1 MNKTQGEQIL
11 ALAEKTGLLRAHELV
26 EQGIAYTTLSRLAK
40 QGRLQRI
47 SRGVYA
53 LPDGPVTEYRSWAEA
68 AARIRSGVICLLSAL
83 RFHQLTTYAPFE
95 IWLAIENKGW
105 KPRVEDLPLR
115 LFYFSGSAYMCG
127 VETHTV
133 EGVSLKIYDPAKTVA
148 DCFKYRNK
156 IGIDLCIEALRTGLR
171 QRKFT
176 VDQLSGYAKICRV
189 QNIIQPY
196 LEAIL

>member
-1 MNKTQGEQIL
+1 MDETQSERIL
-11 ALAEKTGLLRAHELV
+11 ALAAKTGLLRAHDLV
-26 EQGIAYTTLSRLAK
+26 EQGIAYTALSRLTQ

-47 SRGVYA
+47 SRGLYA
-53 LPDGPVTEYRSWAEA
+53 LPDRPVTEYQSLVEA
-68 AARIRSGVICLLSAL
+68 SACVPAGVICLLSAL

-95 IWLAIENKGW
+95 IWMAIENKQW
-105 KPRVEDLPLR
+105 KPRAKGLPLR
-115 LFYFSGSAYMCG
+115 IFYFSGAAFISG
-127 VETHTV
+127 VETHIL
-133 EGVSLKIYDPAKTVA
+133 EGVALKIYDPAKTVA

-176 VDQLSGYAKICRV
+176 VDQLSSYAKICRI

-196 LEAIL
+196 LEAML